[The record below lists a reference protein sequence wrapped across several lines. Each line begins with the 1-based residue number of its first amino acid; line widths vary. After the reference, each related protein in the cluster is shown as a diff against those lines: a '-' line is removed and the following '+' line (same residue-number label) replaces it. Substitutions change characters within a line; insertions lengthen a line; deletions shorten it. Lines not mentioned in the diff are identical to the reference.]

1 MSSQQGGAARAPS
14 GFTLIELLVVIAIIA
29 VLIALLLPAVQAARE
44 AARRAQ
50 CTNNLKQIGL
60 GLHNY
65 HSTNNC
71 FPMGGANTRNASG
84 GMAAG
89 WGSWSA
95 QSMLLPYM
103 EQTPT
108 YNALNF
114 SLTSVNNGFDEEYTQ
129 ATGILQKINS
139 FLCPSDTTYTGTVF
153 QNNSSAPALTAPGN
167 NYFASVGSGMNQDA
181 ISSVENV
188 NVGSASPNGIFQFAG
203 PVIGIQSVTDGT
215 SNTVAYGEWLTGDN
229 NAAQYNLHRD
239 IIEVGSQYPPGAS
252 DGFGTGSALLLM
264 PAGGVGLNIW
274 LTNTCAANG
283 TTFGTSGISG
293 SSGGSLNFN
302 GDLWCEG
309 LFAHSLGNLLTAPNA
324 NYPACVID
332 MAGGD
337 TDDSFGYFGM
347 ASNHPGGANV
357 MMADGSV
364 RFLKNSTNQQ
374 TIWALAS
381 RAQGEVISSDSY

>member
-1 MSSQQGGAARAPS
+1 MNLRRGGADRGPS

-50 CTNNLKQIGL
+50 CTNNLKQLGL

-71 FPMGGANTRNASG
+71 FPMGGANTRNGGG

-95 QSMLLPYM
+95 QAQMLPYM
-103 EQTPT
+103 EQTT
-108 YNALNF
+108 IYNALNF
-114 SLTSVNNGFDEEYTQ
+114 SLTSINNGYDEEYVQ
-129 ATGILQKINS
+129 STGILRVIS
-139 FLCPSDTTYTGTVF
+139 TFLCPSDTTYTGTVY

-167 NYFASVGSGMNQDA
+167 NYFASVGSGLNQDA

-188 NVGSASPNGIFQFAG
+188 NVGSASPNGLFQMAG
-203 PVIGIQSVTDGT
+203 SAIGIQSVTDGT

-229 NAAQYNLHRD
+229 NASTYSLHRD
-239 IIEVGSQYPPGAS
+239 GVEVGSTYPPGAS
-252 DGFGTGSALLLM
+252 DGYGSGSALLLM
-264 PAGGVGLNIW
+264 PAGGAGLNTW
-274 LTNTCAANG
+274 LASTCAANG
-283 TTFGTSGISG
+283 PTYGTSGISG
-293 SSGGSLNFN
+293 AQGGTINFI

-309 LFAHSLGNLLTAPNA
+309 LFAHTLGNLLVAPNA
-324 NYPACVID
+324 NYPDCVID

-337 TDDSFGYFGM
+337 TDDSFGFFGM

-374 TIWALAS
+374 TIWALGS
-381 RAQGEVISSDSY
+381 RSQGEVISSDSY